1 VTVVETLLVFVVAPL
16 AVVLLA
22 YGLVLL
28 PALKERA
35 RYKPGTPWG
44 HAAVWYEPHPEGG
57 AHGGGHEEVEH
68 TTGAQAAALTIGE
81 TAGHPRDTVG
91 NPRRTASGGARGTW

>member
-1 VTVVETLLVFVVAPL
+1 MTVVETLLVFVVAPL

-28 PALKERA
+28 PGLKNRD

-44 HAAVWYEPHPEGG
+44 HDAVWYEPHPVAG
-57 AHGGGHEEVEH
+57 HGGGHGADEH
-68 TTGAQAAALTIGE
+68 HTGDQLAALTIGE
-81 TAGHPRDTVG
+81 TAGA
-91 NPRRTASGGARGTW
+91 PRRTAAGGARGTW